1 MLCVWIYVLYVL
13 ILTLLLAVDLVLMYS
28 WPSILISEL
37 IDWNLGLIVSQ
48 MLFALFYSVWSE
60 RLSQQKGNCIS
71 SSLLHPFISSSL
83 TSQVS
88 FHLSLLPP
96 SIFSHFMTFLLPYP
110 LHPRFLPF
118 TPLITLVQWKEK
130 LDSIL
135 KASFSSFLFFFCKK
149 YCDLKSQIW
158 LILTK
163 KSGFENVNLDA
174 FKSMSLVNTISLLEL
189 QSRVQF

>member
-88 FHLSLLPP
+88 FHLSLLPL
-96 SIFSHFMTFLLPYP
+96 SIFSHFHDLPSALSSSSQISS
-110 LHPRFLPF
+110 LHSFNNKLF
-118 TPLITLVQWKEK
+118 QWKEK

-135 KASFSSFLFFFCKK
+135 KASFSSFLFF
-149 YCDLKSQIW
+149 L
-158 LILTK
+158 
-163 KSGFENVNLDA
+163 
-174 FKSMSLVNTISLLEL
+174 
-189 QSRVQF
+189 

>member
-48 MLFALFYSVWSE
+48 MLFALLYSVWSE
-60 RLSQQKGNCIS
+60 RLSQQKGNCVS

-88 FHLSLLPP
+88 FHLSLLPL
-96 SIFSHFMTFLLPYP
+96 SIFSHFHDLPSA
-110 LHPRFLPF
+110 L
-118 TPLITLVQWKEK
+118 
-130 LDSIL
+130 
-135 KASFSSFLFFFCKK
+135 SSS
-149 YCDLKSQIW
+149 SQISSLHSFNNTFPMKREIRLNFKG
-158 LILTK
+158 LIFFIFIFFVK
-163 KSGFENVNLDA
+163 
-174 FKSMSLVNTISLLEL
+174 NTVI
-189 QSRVQF
+189 